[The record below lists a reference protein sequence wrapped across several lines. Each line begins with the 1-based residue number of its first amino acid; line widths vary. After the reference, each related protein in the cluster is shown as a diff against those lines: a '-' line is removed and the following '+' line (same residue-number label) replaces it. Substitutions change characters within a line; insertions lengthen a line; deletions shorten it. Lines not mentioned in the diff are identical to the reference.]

1 MSFKKLMEPNYSNKV
16 LCYIMWKNQS
26 FLWQQKNDKTKEIR
40 GWITLVSCEG
50 SHSKTLVKLTE
61 NSQQSHL
68 VFTLLKIVSGL
79 YRLYELRYEVT
90 FDAYSWKNMYTCWP
104 KVSRDGHFHAVY
116 IFTLEIKIFRYILTG
131 RELLDPNCYES

>member
-1 MSFKKLMEPNYSNKV
+1 MMEPNYSNKV

-26 FLWQQKNDKTKEIR
+26 FLWQQTNDKTKEIR
-40 GWITLVSCEG
+40 GWITSVSCER

-79 YRLYELRYEVT
+79 YRLYELRYRG
-90 FDAYSWKNMYTCWP
+90 YLWRLLLKNMYICWP

-116 IFTLEIKIFRYILTG
+116 IFTSERKIFRSILTG
-131 RELLDPNCYES
+131 RELLDHNCYES

>member
-1 MSFKKLMEPNYSNKV
+1 MEPNYSNKV
-16 LCYIMWKNQS
+16 LCYIMWKNLS

-40 GWITLVSCEG
+40 GWITSVSCER

-90 FDAYSWKNMYTCWP
+90 FDAYYWKTCIHVGP
-104 KVSRDGHFHAVY
+104 KYHGMAT
-116 IFTLEIKIFRYILTG
+116 FTLYTFLLQ
-131 RELLDPNCYES
+131 REKSLGLYYQAENS